1 MVSHTGRPL
10 GGAREG
16 TTPPTGA
23 GSSRGAIQIEVPPA
37 STQLRRVRRAIR
49 DRLDADSLGS
59 DHVGAVEAVASEL
72 LGAAFDGG
80 TTEQL
85 VLSVESFALLTS
97 VRVHCPRSLQLRD
110 EPFGIRERVL
120 DGYAFAWGRRQRLD
134 GSVDLWA
141 ELAKPT

>member
-1 MVSHTGRPL
+1 MVSR
-10 GGAREG
+10 A
-16 TTPPTGA
+16 GA
-23 GSSRGAIQIEVPPA
+23 GERGNAALARGVIQIDVAPA
-37 STQLRRVRRAIR
+37 STQLRTVRRALR
-49 DRLDADSLGS
+49 ARLDAATLGNE
-59 DHVGAVEAVASEL
+59 HIGAVEAVANEL

-80 TTEQL
+80 TKEQL

-97 VRVHCPRSLQLRD
+97 VRVHCPRNLQLRD

-120 DGYAFAWGRRQRLD
+120 EGYAFAWGRRRRLD